1 MKNILNYKF
10 GFYLLIIILIGVF
23 VIDSIEEDYD
33 DDEITKAQVKETIS
47 NFFSSIE
54 IGSELDTYDYITE
67 DFQLVELGGPYT
79 LAENAGQDA
88 LGRLLELTAA
98 QTSADSDWLGLDLE
112 SESISDMHEAG
123 IREPIAVTR
132 QAIKGATDSAV
143 SVLRIDDLLW
153 AKQDP
158 QIPEGVMEQ
167 LEGMGG
173 A

>member
-1 MKNILNYKF
+1 MAIEAYAEALE
-10 GFYLLIIILIGVF
+10 
-23 VIDSIEEDYD
+23 VIPR
-33 DDEITKAQVKETIS
+33 A
-47 NFFSSIE
+47 
-54 IGSELDTYDYITE
+54 
-67 DFQLVELGGPYT
+67 

-143 SVLRIDDLLW
+143 SVLRLEDLLW

-173 A
+173 V